1 MSKKKE
7 IFDSS
12 LLCPIRYGL
21 GLIGGKWKLAII
33 CILSNGEPKRYGE
46 IKKRLSGI
54 TNMMLTQSLKELES
68 DNLVSRKQYNEIPPK
83 VEYRITESGKSLF
96 PALHLFA
103 HWGIDHINAHTNNT
117 IFCGECQNGN
127 TISEHDHSTLCVAIN
142 KNDHSPEL

>member
-1 MSKKKE
+1 MKNIPIGKFMSKKKE
-7 IFDSS
+7 IIGSS

-21 GLIGGKWKLAII
+21 RLIGGKWKLAII

-46 IKKRLSGI
+46 IKKRLSGV

-103 HWGIDHINAHTNNT
+103 HWGTDHMNAHTNNKT
-117 IFCGECQNGN
+117 LCGECFDG
-127 TISEHDHSTLCVAIN
+127 TPIPEHDDSTDV
-142 KNDHSPEL
+142 PP